1 MGDNYRQRCLICGRV
16 FEIGDLAETTLGGDF
31 LEGPPGRSKSICPL
45 CEAKIRK
52 EAEGTQ
58 KDPKPI

>member
-1 MGDNYRQRCLICGRV
+1 MSDKYQQRCLICGRV
-16 FEIGDLAETTLGGDF
+16 FEMGALAETTLGGDF
-31 LEGPPGRSKSICPL
+31 FEEPPERSKSICPF

-58 KDPKPI
+58 KDPKPM